1 MGFSPEYIKIMPFVR
16 IWIHAVWGTKNRF
29 PYLTNDIKESVIN
42 HIKQNAKSKKI
53 FIDCIN
59 GHTEHLHCLISINA
73 DMSIAKVMQLIK
85 GESAFWINK
94 NKITN
99 SKFEW
104 ADEYFAVSVSESMID
119 KVRVYI
125 NTQEEHHKTTTFAE
139 EYESFMR
146 TYKFEGQG

>member
-1 MGFSPEYIKIMPFVR
+1 MPFVK
-16 IWIHAVWGTKNRF
+16 IWIHVVWGTKNRF
-29 PYLTNDIKESVIN
+29 PYLTHGIKENVIK
-42 HIKQNAKSKKI
+42 HIKENARSKEI

-59 GHTEHLHCLISINA
+59 GHTEHLHCLIALNA

-94 NKITN
+94 NQITN
-99 SKFEW
+99 SRFEW

-125 NTQEEHHKTTTFAE
+125 NNQEEHHRKSTFTD
-139 EYESFMR
+139 EYESFVK
-146 TYKFEGQG
+146 TYKFNGQG